1 MLLEMLVQAIMI
13 LVNRKGDCAKFQ
25 DGAKKLMN
33 KILVSKIDA
42 TIIHSRKGKV
52 HSQVVERFLGNVMTM
67 KSKYRCFNGSV
78 YFQPN
83 IAVRYYAYRV
93 ISVIPVYVMYYL
105 CIFTCFFFVKD
116 TKISLQN
123 LICFAI
129 L

>member
-52 HSQVVERFLGNVMTM
+52 QFSSCG
-67 KSKYRCFNGSV
+67 
-78 YFQPN
+78 
-83 IAVRYYAYRV
+83 
-93 ISVIPVYVMYYL
+93 
-105 CIFTCFFFVKD
+105 
-116 TKISLQN
+116 KISRKCHDDEIQL
-123 LICFAI
+123 
-129 L
+129 